1 MLSVEIVSP
10 TRIMFQYMKALSNS
24 DKLRA
29 FISPKMIDLI
39 TFLDNNIK
47 SDVYTGGEIN
57 VIYHYL

>member
-1 MLSVEIVSP
+1 
-10 TRIMFQYMKALSNS
+10 MKALSNS

-47 SDVYTGGEIN
+47 SDVYTGGGIN